1 MKDCETYR
9 PLLMG
14 LLDGELDAPT
24 AAEVNRHLIHCAAC
38 REEYESLR
46 TSCQALERAS
56 FREPSDEALAALWRS
71 PYSRAARMASW
82 ALALGGWLALVV
94 FGLVAFLRD
103 GKVDLWPKLA
113 VAAMIIGGIS
123 LLAQVVRERMHTYQ
137 SDPYKEV
144 DR

>member
-14 LLDGELDAPT
+14 LLDGELDAAT

-56 FREPSDEALAALWRS
+56 FREPTDEVLTALWRS
-71 PYSRAARMASW
+71 PYSRAARVASW
-82 ALALGGWLALVV
+82 VLALGGWLALIV
-94 FGLVAFLRD
+94 FGLVEIFRD
-103 GKVDLWPKLA
+103 RKAELWPKLA
-113 VAAMIIGGIS
+113 IAAMILGGLS
-123 LLAQVVRERMHTYQ
+123 LLAQVVRERLHTYKT
-137 SDPYKEV
+137 DPYKEV

>member
-14 LLDGELDAPT
+14 LLDGELDPAT
-24 AAEVNRHLIHCAAC
+24 AAETNRHLIHCAAC
-38 REEYESLR
+38 REEYETLR
-46 TSCQALERAS
+46 VSCQALERAS
-56 FREPSDEALAALWRS
+56 FREPTDEALTALWRS

-82 ALALGGWLALVV
+82 VLALGGWLALVL
-94 FGLVAFLRD
+94 FGLVEFLRD

-113 VAAMIIGGIS
+113 IAAMVLGSLS
-123 LLAQVVRERMHTYQ
+123 LLALVVRERLHTYK
-137 SDPYKEV
+137 SDPYNEV

>member
-1 MKDCETYR
+1 
-9 PLLMG
+9 
-14 LLDGELDAPT
+14 
-24 AAEVNRHLIHCAAC
+24 
-38 REEYESLR
+38 
-46 TSCQALERAS
+46 
-56 FREPSDEALAALWRS
+56 
-71 PYSRAARMASW
+71 MASW